1 MRNQELKEKIVAKV
15 QKMVGCDIT
24 YRPDD
29 VDPILDAGWKGIP
42 VGAMVWKDRPSSP
55 TQYYIKI
62 NDNQAKDQAG
72 AIIDLSDKQKHNML
86 VTYAIFSIIGP
97 RQSK

>member
-1 MRNQELKEKIVAKV
+1 
-15 QKMVGCDIT
+15 
-24 YRPDD
+24 
-29 VDPILDAGWKGIP
+29 
-42 VGAMVWKDRPSSP
+42 MVWKDRPSSP
-55 TQYYIKI
+55 TKYYIKI